1 MLCLGTLERKK
12 SYRNDPI
19 FILILSFGF
28 SWIFT
33 LGCIYETVALKRSLP
48 P

>member
-1 MLCLGTLERKK
+1 MLCLGTLERERKV
-12 SYRNDPI
+12 SRTDLI

-33 LGCIYETVALKRSLP
+33 LAAFMKLLR
-48 P
+48 